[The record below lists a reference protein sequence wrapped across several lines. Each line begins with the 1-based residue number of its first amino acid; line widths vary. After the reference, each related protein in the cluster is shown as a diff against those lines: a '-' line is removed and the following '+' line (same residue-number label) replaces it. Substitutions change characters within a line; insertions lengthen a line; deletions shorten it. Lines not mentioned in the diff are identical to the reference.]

1 MLKITVNKKQMM
13 IPSSWYELSTE
24 KYIKLN
30 NLIALYRNE
39 ETGEVNVD
47 GELLFQKIAQSILD
61 MSRDEI
67 MNLDYKI
74 IIAIKASFGFLN
86 EPMPEPKIVKNI
98 KYKEHIIKISDFSG
112 ITFGQFAD
120 IQQIMGADKKD
131 ELKLISKIIDLYK
144 PKNIFKLR
152 FKEKKIDISDE
163 QKILILRDLP
173 CTDFNNL
180 SFFLFGKMRTFMRST
195 ARSLNLMAVKINAGT
210 ISRSIGVTIRYSW
223 LWLVTKLPKYKRQQ
237 TSM

>member
-30 NLIALYRNE
+30 NLIALYRDE
-39 ETGEVNVD
+39 ES
-47 GELLFQKIAQSILD
+47 GELNIEGEILFQKIAQSILD

-86 EPMPEPKIVKNI
+86 QPMPEPKIVKSI
-98 KYKEHIIKISDFSG
+98 KFKEHIIKLSDFSA

-120 IQQIMGADKKD
+120 IQQIISSEKKD
-131 ELKLISKIIDLYK
+131 ELRIIAKIIDLYQ
-144 PKNIFKLR
+144 PRNIFKLR
-152 FKEKKIDISDE
+152 FKDKKINISDE
-163 QKILILRDLP
+163 QKILILKDLP

-180 SFFLFGKMRTFMRST
+180 SFFLFGRMRTFMRNS
-195 ARSLNLMAVKINAGT
+195 AHSLNLMALRMNAGT
-210 ISRSIGVTIRYSW
+210 ALRAAGVIIHYSW
-223 LWLVTKLPKYKRQQ
+223 LWLKTRLTRSKKPQI
-237 TSM
+237 

>member
-61 MSRDEI
+61 MTRDEI
-67 MNLDYKI
+67 MSLDYKI

-86 EPMPEPKIVKNI
+86 QPMPEPKIVKNI

-131 ELKLISKIIDLYK
+131 ELKLISKIIDLYE

-163 QKILILRDLP
+163 QKIKILRDLP

-180 SFFLFGKMRTFMRST
+180 SFFLFGRMRTFMRNS
-195 ARSLNLMAVKINAGT
+195 ARSLNLMAVRMNAGT
-210 ISRSIGVTIRYSW
+210 ALRAAGVIIHYSW
-223 LWLVTKLPKYKRQQ
+223 LWLKTKLTRSKKPQI
-237 TSM
+237 

>member
-1 MLKITVNKKQMM
+1 MLKITVNKKQIM
-13 IPSSWYELSTE
+13 IPSSWCELSTE

-30 NLIALYRNE
+30 NLIALYRDE
-39 ETGEVNVD
+39 ESGEVNVD

-61 MSRDEI
+61 MNRDEI

-74 IIAIKASFGFLN
+74 IIAIKASFNFLN
-86 EPMPEPKIVKNI
+86 QPMPEPKIVKSI
-98 KYKEHIIKISDFSG
+98 KYKEHIIKLSDFSA

-131 ELKLISKIIDLYK
+131 ELKLISKIIDLYE

-163 QKILILRDLP
+163 QKIKILRDLP

-180 SFFLFGKMRTFMRST
+180 SFFLFGRMRTFMRNS
-195 ARSLNLMAVKINAGT
+195 ARSLNLMAVRMNAGT
-210 ISRSIGVTIRYSW
+210 ALRAAGVIIHYSW
-223 LWLVTKLPKYKRQQ
+223 LWLKTKLTRSKKPQI
-237 TSM
+237 